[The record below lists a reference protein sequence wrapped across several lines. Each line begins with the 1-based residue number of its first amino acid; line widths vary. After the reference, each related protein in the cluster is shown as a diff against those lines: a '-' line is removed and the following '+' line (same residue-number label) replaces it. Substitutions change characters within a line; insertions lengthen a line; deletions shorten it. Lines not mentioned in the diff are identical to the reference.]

1 MPDWY
6 AENFTIPALVLPM
19 AKGSLIK
26 ECATRANTTKV
37 KTLTF
42 VHTNLGTKP
51 APEVASF
58 SSREPDP
65 ITPSIL
71 KPDILAPGV
80 VALLKAVHREWSPV
94 AIRSAI
100 MTTAYNLDN
109 TRTTIKDQRDGLAA
123 TPLQFGAG
131 HINPNR
137 AMNPGLVYDM
147 DVQDYNEFLCGL
159 GYTTKQ
165 MSAVIRRNQWSC
177 RQQPTELNYP
187 SFIAIFN
194 GTDNSPK
201 AKNFTRVVT
210 NVGDD
215 ASSYFAFLEVPHGM
229 KIAVE
234 PSTLTF
240 TGKNQEQG
248 FVLRVEIDSN
258 APKVTYV
265 YLKWI
270 DQHNHIASSPV
281 VFVNY

>member
-1 MPDWY
+1 MSG
-6 AENFTIPALVLPM
+6 TSM
-19 AKGSLIK
+19 A
-26 ECATRANTTKV
+26 
-37 KTLTF
+37 
-42 VHTNLGTKP
+42 
-51 APEVASF
+51 APHVA
-58 SSREPDP
+58 
-65 ITPSIL
+65 
-71 KPDILAPGV
+71 GV
-80 VALLKAVHREWSPV
+80 VALLKAVHREWSPA
-94 AIRSAI
+94 AIRSVI

-137 AMNPGLVYDM
+137 AMNPGLIYDM
-147 DVQDYNEFLCGL
+147 DVQDYIEFLCGL

-194 GTDNSPK
+194 STGNSPK

-215 ASSYFAFLEVPHGM
+215 ASSYFAFLEVPKGM

-234 PSTLTF
+234 PST
-240 TGKNQEQG
+240 
-248 FVLRVEIDSN
+248 
-258 APKVTYV
+258 
-265 YLKWI
+265 
-270 DQHNHIASSPV
+270 
-281 VFVNY
+281 